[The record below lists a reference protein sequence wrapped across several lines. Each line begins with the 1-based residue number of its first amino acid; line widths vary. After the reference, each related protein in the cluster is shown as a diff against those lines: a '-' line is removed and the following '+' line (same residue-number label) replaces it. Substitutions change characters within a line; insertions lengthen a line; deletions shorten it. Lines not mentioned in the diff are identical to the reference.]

1 MLAGSILDSP
11 CAAGAELR
19 RYGAKK
25 FDESMPLHYESTP
38 HILLTMEAIRYDR
51 TEIKATLTDEGY
63 LVDTPIVG
71 RIGVQLYKNAD
82 GTIRRE
88 LRPPEEVF
96 KADSLKSFAGKPVTD
111 EHPGEP
117 VTARNAKRLSVGTMQ
132 GEGRQD
138 GDNVVAPII
147 VHDGEMIDKIL
158 KGGKRELS
166 LGYKVDLEETP
177 GVWNGQEYDAI
188 QRNIRVNHLAIVPRG
203 RAGNARLNLDRHDAI
218 LFNPEEENAMPENL
232 SRIRLD
238 SGLEYQAAPEVVVEV
253 EKLRSD
259 KAELTTHVD
268 ELQKQ
273 LDTVAAERD
282 TLKSQVQSA
291 DKVRSDA
298 LEAARAEVKA
308 RAELDKVAE
317 TFKVD
322 GAGKTDREVK
332 ELVIKSVRTDA
343 DLTGKSDDYVN
354 AAFDLTVSM
363 KNDAAMAAQRAAG
376 AKRDDAGEQNDT
388 GSYKGFMSQLG
399 KKEQK

>member
-1 MLAGSILDSP
+1 MLRL
-11 CAAGAELR
+11 
-19 RYGAKK
+19 YGTKGK
-25 FDESMPLHYESTP
+25 IDESMPLQLESTV

-51 TEIKATLTDEGY
+51 TEIKATRTDEGY

-71 RIGVQLYKNAD
+71 RVGIQLYKNAD

-88 LRPPEEVF
+88 LRPAEEVF
-96 KADSLKSFAGKPVTD
+96 HADSLKSFAGKPVTD

-117 VTARNAKRLSVGTMQ
+117 VTAKNAKRLSVGTMQ

-147 VHDGEMIDKIL
+147 IHDGEMIDKVM

-203 RAGNARLNLDRHDAI
+203 RAGNARLNLDRHDAVS
-218 LFNPEEENAMPENL
+218 FNPQEENAMPENL

-322 GAGKTDREVK
+322 GTGKTDREVK

-376 AKRDDAGEQNDT
+376 AKRDDAGEQTDT

>member
-1 MLAGSILDSP
+1 MNQGP
-11 CAAGAELR
+11 CVI
-19 RYGAKK
+19 
-25 FDESMPLHYESTP
+25 ESTT

-51 TEIKATLTDEGY
+51 TEIKATRTDEGY
-63 LVDTPIVG
+63 LIDTPIVG
-71 RIGVQLYKNAD
+71 RVGIQLYKNAD

-96 KADSLKSFAGKPVTD
+96 NADSLKSFAGKPVTD

-117 VTARNAKRLSVGTMQ
+117 VTAKNAKRLSVGTMQ

-203 RAGNARLNLDRHDAI
+203 RAGNARLNLDRHDAVS
-218 LFNPEEENAMPENL
+218 FNPEEENSMPTDNL
-232 SRIRLD
+232 GRIRLD
-238 SGLEYQAAPEVVVEV
+238 SGLEYQAAPEVIVEV
-253 EKLRSD
+253 EKLRGD
-259 KAELTTHVD
+259 KADLETRVD
-268 ELQKQ
+268 ELHKQ

-282 TLKSQVQSA
+282 TLKSQVESA
-291 DKVRSDA
+291 EKVRADA
-298 LEAARAEVKA
+298 LEKARAEIKA

-332 ELVIKSVRTDA
+332 ELVIKSVRADA

-354 AAFDLTVSM
+354 AAFDLTVSL
-363 KNDAAMAAQRAAG
+363 KQDAAMAAQRQAG
-376 AKRDDAGEQNDT
+376 APRNDGSDSKPES
-388 GSYKGFMSQLG
+388 GSYKSFMSQLG
-399 KKEQK
+399 NKEQK

>member
-1 MLAGSILDSP
+1 
-11 CAAGAELR
+11 
-19 RYGAKK
+19 
-25 FDESMPLHYESTP
+25 MPLQLESTV

-51 TEIKATLTDEGY
+51 TEIKATRTDEGY

-71 RIGVQLYKNAD
+71 RVGIQLYRNAD

-88 LRPPEEVF
+88 LRPAEEVF
-96 KADSLKSFAGKPVTD
+96 HADSLKSFAGKPVTD

-117 VTARNAKRLSVGTMQ
+117 VTAKNAKRLSVGTMQ

-147 VHDGEMIDKIL
+147 IHDGEMIDKVM

-203 RAGNARLNLDRHDAI
+203 RAGNARLNLDRHDAVS
-218 LFNPEEENAMPENL
+218 FNPQEENAMPENL

-322 GAGKTDREVK
+322 GTGKTDREVK

-376 AKRDDAGEQNDT
+376 AKRDDAGEQTDT

>member
-1 MLAGSILDSP
+1 
-11 CAAGAELR
+11 
-19 RYGAKK
+19 
-25 FDESMPLHYESTP
+25 MPLQLESTV

-51 TEIKATLTDEGY
+51 TEIKATRTDEGY

-71 RIGVQLYKNAD
+71 RVGIQLYKNAD

-88 LRPPEEVF
+88 LRPTEEVF
-96 KADSLKSFAGKPVTD
+96 HADSLKSFAGKPVTD

-117 VTARNAKRLSVGTMQ
+117 VTAKNAKRLSVGTMQ
-132 GEGRQD
+132 GEGKQD

-147 VHDGEMIDKIL
+147 IHDGEMIDKVM

-203 RAGNARLNLDRHDAI
+203 RAGNARLNLDRHDAVS
-218 LFNPEEENAMPENL
+218 FNPQEENAMPENL

-322 GAGKTDREVK
+322 GAGKTDREVR

-343 DLTGKSDDYVN
+343 NLTGKSDDYVN

-376 AKRDDAGEQNDT
+376 AKRDDAGEQTDT

>member
-1 MLAGSILDSP
+1 
-11 CAAGAELR
+11 
-19 RYGAKK
+19 
-25 FDESMPLHYESTP
+25 MPLQLESTV

-51 TEIKATLTDEGY
+51 TEIKATRTDEGY

-71 RIGVQLYKNAD
+71 RVGIQLYKNAD

-88 LRPPEEVF
+88 LRPAEEVF
-96 KADSLKSFAGKPVTD
+96 HADSLKSFAGKPVTD

-117 VTARNAKRLSVGTMQ
+117 VTAKNAKRLSVGTMQ
-132 GEGRQD
+132 GEGKQD

-147 VHDGEMIDKIL
+147 IHDGEMIDKVM

-203 RAGNARLNLDRHDAI
+203 RAGNARLNLDRHDAVS
-218 LFNPEEENAMPENL
+218 FNPQEENAMPENL

-291 DKVRSDA
+291 DKVRADA

-332 ELVIKSVRTDA
+332 ELVIKSVRADA

-354 AAFDLTVSM
+354 AAFDLTVSL
-363 KNDAAMAAQRAAG
+363 KQDAAMAAQRQAG
-376 AKRDDAGEQNDT
+376 APRNDGSDSKPES
-388 GSYKGFMSQLG
+388 GSYKSFMSQLG
-399 KKEQK
+399 NKEQK

>member
-1 MLAGSILDSP
+1 
-11 CAAGAELR
+11 
-19 RYGAKK
+19 
-25 FDESMPLHYESTP
+25 MPLLYESTP

-51 TEIKATLTDEGY
+51 TEIKATRTDEGY
-63 LVDTPIVG
+63 LIDTPIVG
-71 RIGVQLYKNAD
+71 RAGIQMYKNAD

-96 KADSLKSFAGKPVTD
+96 NADSLKSFAGKPVTD

-117 VTARNAKRLSVGTMQ
+117 VTAKNAKRLSVGTMQ

-147 VHDGEMIDKIL
+147 VHDGEMIDKII

-203 RAGNARLNLDRHDAI
+203 RAGNARLNLDRHDAVS
-218 LFNPEEENAMPENL
+218 FNPEEEISMPTDNL
-232 SRIRLD
+232 GRIRLD
-238 SGLEYQAAPEVVVEV
+238 SGLEYQAAPEVIVEV
-253 EKLRSD
+253 EKLRGD
-259 KAELTTHVD
+259 KADLETRAD
-268 ELQKQ
+268 ALQKQ
-273 LDTVAAERD
+273 IDTVAAERD
-282 TLKSQVQSA
+282 TLKSQVESA
-291 DKVRSDA
+291 EKVRTDA
-298 LEAARAEVKA
+298 LEKARAEIKA

-343 DLTGKSDDYVN
+343 DLTSKSDDYVN
-354 AAFDLTVSM
+354 AAFDLTVSL
-363 KNDAAMAAQRAAG
+363 KQDAAMASQRQAG
-376 AKRDDAGEQNDT
+376 APRNDGSDSKTET
-388 GSYKGFMSQLG
+388 GSYKSFMTQLG
-399 KKEQK
+399 NKEQK

>member
-1 MLAGSILDSP
+1 MLKLCGTKGKI
-11 CAAGAELR
+11 
-19 RYGAKK
+19 
-25 FDESMPLHYESTP
+25 DESMPLQLESTV

-51 TEIKATLTDEGY
+51 TEIKATRTDEGY

-71 RIGVQLYKNAD
+71 RVGIQLYKNAD

-88 LRPPEEVF
+88 LRPAEEVF
-96 KADSLKSFAGKPVTD
+96 HADSLKSFAGKPVTD

-117 VTARNAKRLSVGTMQ
+117 VTAKNAKRLSVGTMQ
-132 GEGRQD
+132 GEGKQD

-147 VHDGEMIDKIL
+147 IHDGEMIDKVM

-188 QRNIRVNHLAIVPRG
+188 QRNIRINHLAIVPRG
-203 RAGNARLNLDRHDAI
+203 RAGNARLNLDRHDAVS
-218 LFNPEEENAMPENL
+218 FNPQEENAMPENL

-291 DKVRSDA
+291 DKVRADA
-298 LEAARAEVKA
+298 LEAARAEVKS

-322 GAGKTDREVK
+322 GTGKSDREVK

-376 AKRDDAGEQNDT
+376 AKRDDAGEQTDT

>member
-1 MLAGSILDSP
+1 
-11 CAAGAELR
+11 
-19 RYGAKK
+19 
-25 FDESMPLHYESTP
+25 
-38 HILLTMEAIRYDR
+38 MEAIRYDR
-51 TEIKATLTDEGY
+51 TEIKATRTDEGY
-63 LVDTPIVG
+63 LIDTPIVG
-71 RIGVQLYKNAD
+71 RAGVQLYKNAD

-96 KADSLKSFAGKPVTD
+96 HADSLKSFAGKPVTD

-117 VTARNAKRLSVGTMQ
+117 VTAKNAKRLSVGTMQ
-132 GEGRQD
+132 GEGKQD

-147 VHDGEMIDKIL
+147 IHDGEMIDKVM

-203 RAGNARLNLDRHDAI
+203 RAGNARLNLDRHDAVS
-218 LFNPEEENAMPENL
+218 FNPQEENAMPENL

-376 AKRDDAGEQNDT
+376 AKRDDAGEQTDT